1 MYTKVGMEVV
11 VSKSKKEWK
20 VYEFGDS
27 KTTQVYRCRDL
38 QKQYIK
44 YGTRSQIL
52 IWSAATYVNF

>member
-1 MYTKVGMEVV
+1 MEVV

-52 IWSAATYVNF
+52 IWSAVTYVNF